1 MDFPQQLQACVE
13 QANEALRRFI
23 APQPFQNTPLVEAM
37 HYGALLGGKRLRPFL
52 VYATGEMF
60 GVSRTTLDAPAAAVE
75 CIHAYSLMHDDLPA
89 MDDDDL
95 RRGLPTC
102 HIKFGEANAILAG
115 DALQTL
121 AFSILSDAPM
131 TDVPDRDRLAM
142 VSELAQA
149 SGVAGM
155 CGGQALD
162 LQAEG
167 QQVNLQALERIHRHK
182 TGALIRAAVRMG
194 ALSAGER
201 GRAALPALD
210 RYAENIG
217 LAREIGTEDFAR
229 TMPEYCGVISKSPTV
244 KAVKAK
250 IEAEEEHFDFSI
262 LDKVVEE
269 ASNIDIRE
277 IAQQTEETVV
287 EVETVNGFG
296 ANDAILDIR
305 SIDEQE
311 DKPLKV
317 EGVEVVSLPF
327 YKLSTKFGDLDQSK
341 TWLLWCERGVMSRL
355 QALYLR
361 EQGFSNVKVY
371 RP

>member
-60 GVSRTTLDAPAAAVE
+60 GVCRTTLDAPAAAVE

-131 TDVPDRDRLAM
+131 VDVPDRDRLAM

-155 CGGQALD
+155 CGG
-162 LQAEG
+162 
-167 QQVNLQALERIHRHK
+167 
-182 TGALIRAAVRMG
+182 
-194 ALSAGER
+194 
-201 GRAALPALD
+201 GRWICRPRD
-210 RYAENIG
+210 
-217 LAREIGTEDFAR
+217 
-229 TMPEYCGVISKSPTV
+229 
-244 KAVKAK
+244 
-250 IEAEEEHFDFSI
+250 
-262 LDKVVEE
+262 
-269 ASNIDIRE
+269 
-277 IAQQTEETVV
+277 
-287 EVETVNGFG
+287 
-296 ANDAILDIR
+296 
-305 SIDEQE
+305 
-311 DKPLKV
+311 
-317 EGVEVVSLPF
+317 
-327 YKLSTKFGDLDQSK
+327 
-341 TWLLWCERGVMSRL
+341 SRL
-355 QALYLR
+355 I
-361 EQGFSNVKVY
+361 Y
-371 RP
+371 RRWSVSIAIKRAP